1 MAGSDQGLAVD
12 LQPLFQKLKPGPGLP
27 AEQVFADQRRRLHG
41 ATVALV
47 DRDGCAGLRVRSVAR
62 TAGVSTA
69 TFYKHFVNADDCL
82 AATYDAVMATAM
94 LHAGAAQRRA
104 ADWRAALR
112 ATVARLMEDLASEPR
127 ATRLALV
134 DIFAAGPNAR
144 KRIGPAVGE
153 LEGLVALSFATAPRN
168 VTPPRHLVAG
178 MTAGM
183 LRVARTTT
191 LTGRAGELPAFADE
205 LAGWMLALPSPE
217 VLSLLAP
224 PARPGDSARRERD
237 PFPGGTAAGAEYQ
250 IGDERDR
257 LQRAVVKLAEQEG
270 FAKLTAPR
278 LRAEAGVS
286 RRRYEDCYG
295 SVDECYLDGIER
307 FATEAATSARSW
319 SDVGRRWETRTCRF
333 VLGLC
338 AQAARGRTRTRLV
351 FQGIFAAGR
360 TGLLRRESMVASIAN
375 TLRATIPVAERPS
388 AIGAEASVAA
398 IWHIAQFDVAAGR
411 SRHLPTISPLL
422 SYVALAP
429 IIGPQAAATT
439 IKQEMRTSP
448 CI

>member
-27 AEQVFADQRRRLHG
+27 AEQVFADQRRRLQG

-47 DRDGCAGLRVRSVAR
+47 DRDGCGGLRVRSLAR

-82 AATYDAVMATAM
+82 ASTYDAVMAAAM
-94 LHAGAAQRRA
+94 LHAGAAQRRET
-104 ADWRAALR
+104 DWRAALR
-112 ATVARLMEDLASEPR
+112 ATVTRLMEDLASEPR
-127 ATRLALV
+127 VARLALV

-144 KRIGPAVGE
+144 KRIGGVVGE
-153 LEGLVALSFATAPRN
+153 LEGLVASSFAAAPRN
-168 VTPPRHLVAG
+168 VIPPRHLVAG

-191 LTGRAGELPAFADE
+191 LTGRAAELPAFADE
-205 LAGWMLALPSPE
+205 LGGWMLALPSPE

-224 PARPGDSARRERD
+224 PPRPGDGPRRERE
-237 PFPGGTAAGAEYQ
+237 PFPAVSSAGSECQVGG
-250 IGDERDR
+250 ERER
-257 LQRAVVKLAEQEG
+257 LQRAVVKLAEQDG
-270 FAKLTAPR
+270 FAKLSAPR

-286 RRRYEDCYG
+286 RRRYEDCYA

-307 FATEAATSARSW
+307 FASEAANCARAW
-319 SDVGRRWETRTCRF
+319 SEVGPKWETRTCRF

-360 TGLLRRESMVASIAN
+360 TGLLRRESMVATIAA
-375 TLRATIPVAERPS
+375 TLRQTVPAAERPS
-388 AIGAEASVAA
+388 PIGAEASVAA

-411 SRHLPTISPLL
+411 SRNLPAISPLL

-429 IIGPQAAATT
+429 IVGSEAAATA
-439 IKQEMRTSP
+439 IKSEIGTST